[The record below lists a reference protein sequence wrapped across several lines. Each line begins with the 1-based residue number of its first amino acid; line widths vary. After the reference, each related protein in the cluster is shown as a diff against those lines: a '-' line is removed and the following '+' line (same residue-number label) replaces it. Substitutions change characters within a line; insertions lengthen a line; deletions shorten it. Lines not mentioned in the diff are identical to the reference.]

1 MNYKDI
7 KNIYINILKYNC
19 KIKCFGDGKYKLTGY
34 YKNGNK
40 WWEAEYQ
47 NNNRHCKYI
56 TWYDNGNKC
65 WERDYENNTLNWY
78 KKLK

>member
-1 MNYKDI
+1 MNYDAI
-7 KNIYINILKYNC
+7 RRIYKQVLSGATIAWYGN
-19 KIKCFGDGKYKLTGY
+19 DKYKLTGY